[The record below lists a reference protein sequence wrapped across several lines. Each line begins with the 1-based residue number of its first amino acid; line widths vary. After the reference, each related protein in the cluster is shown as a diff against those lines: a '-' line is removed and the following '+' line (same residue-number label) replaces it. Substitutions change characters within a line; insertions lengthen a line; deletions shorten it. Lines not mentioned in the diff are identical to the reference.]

1 MDQGLRELYQ
11 EIILDHSRHPRH
23 FGALEAANHVAEGHN
38 PLCGDRVKIYL
49 KVDAD
54 DRIADVGFEGRGCA
68 ISIASASLMTEM
80 LKGRTVGAD
89 AAPYT
94 GPSGSMATF
103 AAPGWKSGDKTSWE
117 QSMKVR
123 AQYGQND
130 HSR

>member
-1 MDQGLRELYQ
+1 MMRP
-11 EIILDHSRHPRH
+11 IA
-23 FGALEAANHVAEGHN
+23 GALIALSLTLVACSE
-38 PLCGDRVKIYL
+38 
-49 KVDAD
+49 
-54 DRIADVGFEGRGCA
+54 
-68 ISIASASLMTEM
+68 
-80 LKGRTVGAD
+80 KGRTVGAD